1 MVETHG
7 RGKRECKTHCINYV
21 IETKIETIPW
31 GIS

>member
-7 RGKRECKTHCINYV
+7 RGKRECKTHNRNYV
-21 IETKIETIPW
+21 IEIEIETIPW